1 VNVDPEVQKLLGEM
15 GVNPQDFHLIQ
26 RAPSFEDAQRQLE
39 ALKDKVKA
47 GFKKLAFEL
56 HPDRTDNDPEKTRK
70 FKLACAIKN
79 DVDKLSVSVSRPA
92 PVPFIQVQ
100 TVNFQQVNIQQVV
113 FVQYYATANAP
124 RPARPPQNAWAAVTM
139 QPGGVRTG
147 RAR

>member
-15 GVNPQDFHLIQ
+15 GVNPQDFQLIQ
-26 RAPSFEDAQRQLE
+26 QAPTFEDAKRQLE
-39 ALKDKVKA
+39 ALKDKVKV

-70 FKLACAIKN
+70 FKLACAIKS
-79 DVDKLSVSVSRPA
+79 DVDKLNVSMPQRQA
-92 PVPFIQVQ
+92 PVPFVQ
-100 TVNFQQVNIQQVV
+100 HVNFQQVPIQQVV

-139 QPGGVRTG
+139 QPNGVHNG
-147 RAR
+147 RVR